1 MKRIIVTI
9 IALILLIIQ
18 LAMSVSASVYD
29 SYTYDNQ
36 DEERPIQDS
45 YTVAK
50 IVSSKGEFGSFFAP
64 SDVAVDES
72 GFIYVLD
79 SGNNRVVVF
88 DKTLDFVKTIETFPN
103 GGSEE
108 TLSQPAG
115 VFAGNGKLY
124 ISDTE
129 NSRVL
134 VTDLDGNVIRILVS
148 PDESAF
154 PDDITF
160 KPERLAAD
168 SRGNV
173 YVLCAGMYYG
183 AVMYDAEGNFSGF
196 FGSNEVEMTLANMIE
211 YAWKQIMSLE
221 QRRKMQRFLPMEYSG
236 IDIDSNDMVYACS
249 PYESAENSIRKINPK
264 GNNVLYAEKEFG
276 DRDQFVHNNF
286 YDITADDDGIISCLD
301 TKFNRVFQYDKDGDL
316 LFILG
321 RTGSQEG
328 TFSEPVA
335 IAALDDGLIVLDRK
349 KQNLTYLKPT
359 EFGNNVRKALRQH
372 SVGDFE
378 GAAESWE
385 SALKENINFEAAYLG
400 LGKNE
405 YFAGNYEKA
414 SEYFRLADNQ
424 EWQSKAFKEIR
435 SDWFRGNLTWIF
447 SGICLLSVVLFLL
460 LWQKSPLHSKA
471 VQFTGRIRLP
481 ESFTEIMTTVR
492 HPVNGYED
500 MRLKEGGS
508 VLWGFAL
515 ILAVGISM
523 VFRIRCTGFRFN
535 DYSQTVNLLLVFAGA
550 VVLILLFT
558 VSNWAICVLFD
569 SEAHYREI
577 FICTAYSFVPFILSI
592 IVSTLLSHFLC
603 VDEGMILTLV
613 NAIGI
618 LWTVVLFFFSMKEMH
633 QYTATKTVL
642 SLIVTL
648 VGVVLLLFLLFMV
661 TSLVQQI
668 ASFIKTVYTEISYRF
683 ML

>member
-9 IALILLIIQ
+9 IALALLVIE
-18 LAMSVSASVYD
+18 LSMTASASVYD

-36 DEERPIQDS
+36 DEEIPVQDS

-50 IVSSKGEFGSFFAP
+50 IVSSKGDFGSFSAP
-64 SDVAVDES
+64 SDVAVDEFGS
-72 GFIYVLD
+72 VYVLD

-88 DKTLDFVKTIETFPN
+88 DKTLTFVKSIEAFDN
-103 GGSEE
+103 GGQAEA
-108 TLSQPAG
+108 LSQPAG
-115 VFAGNGKLY
+115 IFARNDKLY

-129 NSRVL
+129 NGRVL
-134 VTDLDGNVIRILVS
+134 VTDKNGKVIRVLVS
-148 PDESAF
+148 PGEDTF
-154 PDDITF
+154 PDGVTF

-183 AVMYDAEGNFSGF
+183 AVMYDADGNFSGF
-196 FGSNEVEMTLANMIE
+196 FGSNEVEMTLSNLIE
-211 YAWKQIMSLE
+211 YTWKQFMSLE

-236 IDIDSNDMVYACS
+236 IDIDSEDMVYACS

-276 DRDQFVHNNF
+276 DRDQFVNNNF
-286 YDITADDDGIISCLD
+286 YDITADDDGVISCLD
-301 TKFNRVFQYDKDGDL
+301 TKYNRIFQYDKDGDL

-335 IAALDDGLIVLDRK
+335 IAALGDGLLVLDRK

-359 EFGNNVRKALRQH
+359 EFGNYVRQALRQH
-372 SVGDFE
+372 REGDFE

-385 SALKENINFEAAYLG
+385 NALKENINFEAAYLG

-405 YFAGNYEKA
+405 YFTGNYEA
-414 SEYFRLADNQ
+414 AAEYFRLADNK

-435 SDWFRGNLTWIF
+435 SDWFRNKLTWIF
-447 SGICLLSVVLFLL
+447 SAIGLFACALFLL
-460 LWQKSPLHSKA
+460 LWQKSPIHKKA
-471 VQFTGRIRLP
+471 VQIIGHIRLP
-481 ESFTEIMTTVR
+481 ESMTEITTAVR
-492 HPVNGYED
+492 HPISGYED
-500 MRLKEGGS
+500 LRLKNGGS
-508 VLWGFAL
+508 VLWGFSL
-515 ILAVGISM
+515 VLAVGISM

-535 DYSQTVNLLLVFAGA
+535 DYSQDVNLLVVFAGA

-558 VSNWAICVLFD
+558 VANWALCVLFE

-577 FICTAYSFVPFILSI
+577 FICTAYSFVPFILSVV
-592 IVSTLLSHFLC
+592 VSTLLSHFLC
-603 VDEGMILTLV
+603 VDEGMILTLI

-618 LWTVVLFFFSMKEMH
+618 LWTVILFFFGMKEMH
-633 QYTATKTVL
+633 QYTATKTVW
-642 SLIVTL
+642 SLLLTL
-648 VGVVLLLFLLFMV
+648 VGVVLLLFLLFMA

-668 ASFIKTVYTEISYRF
+668 ISFIKTLYTEISYRF

>member
-1 MKRIIVTI
+1 MKRIIITI
-9 IALILLIIQ
+9 IALALLIMQ
-18 LAMSVSASVYD
+18 LAMSVSAGVYD

-72 GFIYVLD
+72 GFVYVLD

-88 DKTLDFVKTIETFPN
+88 DKTLTFVKTIETFPN
-103 GGSEE
+103 GGSAEI
-108 TLSQPAG
+108 LSQPAG
-115 VFAGNGKLY
+115 VFAKNGKLY

-129 NSRVL
+129 NSRIL
-134 VTDLDGNVIRILVS
+134 VTDLDGNVIRILES

-183 AVMYDAEGNFSGF
+183 AVMYDADGNFSGF
-196 FGSNEVEMTLANMIE
+196 FGSNEVEMTLANLIE
-211 YAWKQIMSLE
+211 YTWKQLMSLE

-286 YDITADDDGIISCLD
+286 YDITADNDGIISCLD
-301 TKFNRVFQYDKDGDL
+301 TKYNRIFQYDKDGDL

-359 EFGNNVRKALRQH
+359 EFGNNVRNALRQH

-385 SALKENINFEAAYLG
+385 NALKENINFEAAYLG

-435 SDWFRGNLTWIF
+435 SDWFRSNLTWIF
-447 SGICLLSVVLFLL
+447 SGICVFSVVLFLL

-471 VQFTGRIRLP
+471 VQIVERVRLP
-481 ESFTEIMTTVR
+481 GSLTEIMATVR
-492 HPVNGYED
+492 HPVSGYED
-500 MRLKEGGS
+500 MRLKDGGS
-508 VLWGFAL
+508 VIWGFAL
-515 ILAVGISM
+515 ILTVGISM

-592 IVSTLLSHFLC
+592 VVSTLLSHFLC
-603 VDEGMILTLV
+603 MDESMILTLV

-633 QYTATKTVL
+633 QYTAAKTVL

-668 ASFIKTVYTEISYRF
+668 VSFIKTVYTEISYRF

>member
-1 MKRIIVTI
+1 MLPMT
-9 IALILLIIQ
+9 
-18 LAMSVSASVYD
+18 VSASVYD
-29 SYTYDNQ
+29 SYTYNNQ
-36 DEERPIQDS
+36 DEEIPVQDS
-45 YTVAK
+45 YTVAG
-50 IVSSKGEFGSFFAP
+50 IISGKGDFGSFSAP

-88 DKTLDFVKTIETFPN
+88 DETLSFIKSIDAFDK
-103 GGSEE
+103 GGSAE

-115 VFAGNGKLY
+115 LFVRNGMMY

-134 VTDLDGNVIRILVS
+134 VTDKNGKIIRILES
-148 PDESAF
+148 PGESAF

-183 AVMYDAEGNFSGF
+183 AVMYDADGNFSGF
-196 FGSNEVEMTLANMIE
+196 FGSNEVEMTLSNLIE
-211 YAWKQIMSLE
+211 YAWKQLMSQE

-236 IDIDSNDMVYACS
+236 IHIDANDMVYACS

-286 YDITADDDGIISCLD
+286 YDITADNDGIISCLD
-301 TKFNRVFQYDKDGDL
+301 TKYNRIFQYDKDGDL

-335 IAALDDGLIVLDRK
+335 IAALNDGLLVLDRK

-359 EFGNNVRKALRQH
+359 EFGSCVRQALRQH
-372 SVGDFE
+372 KEGDFE
-378 GAAESWE
+378 AAAVSWNN
-385 SALKENINFEAAYLG
+385 ALKENVNFEAAYLG

-405 YFAGNYEKA
+405 YFRGNYESA
-414 SEYFRLADNQ
+414 AEYFRLADNQ

-435 SDWFRGNLTWIF
+435 SDWFRNNLTWIF
-447 SGICLLSVVLFLL
+447 SAICLLACALFLL
-460 LWQKSPLHSKA
+460 LWQKSPLHKKA
-471 VQFTGRIRLP
+471 VQLTGRIRLP
-481 ESFTEIMTTVR
+481 ESMTEIMTTVR
-492 HPVNGYED
+492 HPVSGYED
-500 MRLKEGGS
+500 LRRQNGGS
-508 VLWGFAL
+508 VVWGSFL
-515 ILAVGISM
+515 ILAVGMAM

-535 DYSQTVNLLLVFAGA
+535 DYSQTVDLLVVFAGA
-550 VVLILLFT
+550 VGLILLFT
-558 VSNWAICVLFD
+558 VANWALCVLFD
-569 SEAHYREI
+569 SEATYREI
-577 FICTAYSFVPFILSI
+577 FICTAYSFLPFILSI
-592 IVSTLLSHFLC
+592 VISTLLSHFLC

-613 NAIGI
+613 NSIGI
-618 LWTVVLFFFSMKEMH
+618 LWTVVLFFFGMKEMH
-633 QYTATKTVL
+633 QYTATKTIW
-642 SLIVTL
+642 SLLLTL
-648 VGVVLLLFLLFMV
+648 AGVVLLLFLLFMV
-661 TSLVQQI
+661 TSLTQQI
-668 ASFIKTVYTEISYRF
+668 ISFIKTLYTEISYRF

>member
-9 IALILLIIQ
+9 IALAILVAGLPIT
-18 LAMSVSASVYD
+18 VSAGVYD

-36 DEERPIQDS
+36 DEEIPIQDS

-50 IVSSKGEFGSFFAP
+50 IISSVGEFGRFSAP

-72 GFIYVLD
+72 GTVYVLD
-79 SGNNRVVVF
+79 SGNGRVVVF
-88 DKTLDFVKTIETFPN
+88 DKELSYVKSIDTFDN
-103 GGSEE
+103 GGKKEK
-108 TLSQPAG
+108 LLLPAG
-115 VFAGNGKLY
+115 IFARNDKLY

-134 VTDLDGNVIRILVS
+134 ITDKNGKVIRILVS
-148 PDESAF
+148 PGENTF
-154 PDDITF
+154 PDGVTF

-168 SRGNV
+168 SRENV

-183 AVMYDAEGNFSGF
+183 AVMYDAEGNYSGF
-196 FGSNEVEMTLANMIE
+196 FGSNEVEMTLSNLIE
-211 YAWKQIMSLE
+211 YTWKQFMSLE

-236 IDIDSNDMVYACS
+236 IDIDSEDMVYACS

-286 YDITADDDGIISCLD
+286 YDITADNDGIISCLD
-301 TKFNRVFQYDKDGDL
+301 TKYNRIFQYDEDGDL

-328 TFSEPVA
+328 TFSEPIAV
-335 IAALDDGLIVLDRK
+335 AALDDGLLVLDRK

-359 EFGNNVRKALRQH
+359 EFGSFVRQALRQH
-372 SVGDFE
+372 SAGDYE
-378 GAAESWE
+378 SAAESWKN
-385 SALKENINFEAAYLG
+385 ALKENINYEAAYLG

-405 YFAGNYEKA
+405 YFTGDYESA
-414 SEYFRLADNQ
+414 SEYFRLADNR

-435 SDWFRGNLTWIF
+435 SDWFRNKLAWIF
-447 SGICLLSVVLFLL
+447 SAIGVLACVLFLL
-460 LWQKSPLHSKA
+460 LWQKSPLHKKA
-471 VQFTGRIRLP
+471 VQIVGRIHLP
-481 ESFTEIMTTVR
+481 ESMTEIMSTVR
-492 HPVNGYED
+492 HPIGGYEELRFKD
-500 MRLKEGGS
+500 GGS
-508 VLWGFAL
+508 MLWGLFL
-515 ILAVGISM
+515 ILVVGFSM
-523 VFRIRCTGFRFN
+523 IFRIRFTGFRFN
-535 DYSQTVNLLLVFAGA
+535 TYDQDTNLLVVFAGA

-558 VSNWAICVLFD
+558 VANWALCVLFE

-577 FICTAYSFVPFILSI
+577 FICTAYSFVPFIMSI
-592 IVSTLLSHFLC
+592 FISTFVSHFLC
-603 VDEGMILTLV
+603 LDEGMILTLI

-618 LWTVVLFFFSMKEMH
+618 LWTIVLFFFGMKEMH
-633 QYTATKTVL
+633 QYTATKTVW
-642 SLIVTL
+642 SLLLTL

-668 ASFIKTVYTEISYRF
+668 VSFVKTLYTEISYRF

>member
-9 IALILLIIQ
+9 IALALL
-18 LAMSVSASVYD
+18 LVELSMSVSASVYD

-36 DEERPIQDS
+36 DEEIPVQDS
-45 YTVAK
+45 YMVAK
-50 IVSSKGEFGSFFAP
+50 IVSSKGDFGSFSAP

-72 GFIYVLD
+72 GLAYVLD
-79 SGNNRVVVF
+79 TGNNRVVVF
-88 DKTLDFVKTIETFPN
+88 DEALNFVKSIESFKN
-103 GGSEE
+103 GDKEE
-108 TLSQPAG
+108 ALLQPAG
-115 VFAGNGKLY
+115 IFARNNKLY

-129 NSRVL
+129 NGRVL
-134 VTDLDGNVIRILVS
+134 VTDKDGTVIKILES
-148 PDESAF
+148 PDETTF
-154 PDDITF
+154 PDGVTF

-183 AVMYDAEGNFSGF
+183 AVMYDAEGEFSGF
-196 FGSNEVEMTLANMIE
+196 FGSNEVEMTLSNLIE
-211 YAWKQIMSLE
+211 YTWKQFMSLE

-249 PYESAENSIRKINPK
+249 PYESDENSIRKINPK

-286 YDITADDDGIISCLD
+286 YDITADADGIISCLD
-301 TKFNRVFQYDKDGDL
+301 TKYNRIFQYDKDGDL

-335 IAALDDGLIVLDRK
+335 IASWGDGLLVLDRK

-359 EFGNNVRKALRQH
+359 EFGNCVRTALRQQRT
-372 SVGDFE
+372 GDFE
-378 GAAESWE
+378 GAAESWNN
-385 SALKENINFEAAYLG
+385 ALKENINFETAYLG

-405 YFAGNYEKA
+405 YFTGNYEA
-414 SEYFRLADNQ
+414 AAEYFRLADNQ
-424 EWQSKAFKEIR
+424 EWHSKAFKEIR
-435 SDWFRGNLTWIF
+435 SDWFRKNLTWIF
-447 SGICLLSVVLFLL
+447 SLAGVFLCALFLL
-460 LWQKSPLHSKA
+460 IWQKSPLHKKA
-471 VQFTGRIRLP
+471 VQLIGHCKLP
-481 ESFTEIMTTVR
+481 ESMTELITTVR
-492 HPVNGYED
+492 HPISGYED
-500 MRLKEGGS
+500 LRRNDGGS
-508 VLWGFAL
+508 VIWGFSV

-535 DYSQTVNLLLVFAGA
+535 DYAQNVNLLLVFAGA
-550 VVLILLFT
+550 VALILLFT
-558 VSNWAICVLFD
+558 VSNWALCVLFE

-577 FICTAYSFVPFILSI
+577 FICTAYSFVPFIVSVVI
-592 IVSTLLSHFLC
+592 STLLSHFLC
-603 VDEGMILTLV
+603 VDEGMILTLI

-618 LWTVVLFFFSMKEMH
+618 LWTVVLFFFGMKEMH
-633 QYTATKTVL
+633 QYTATKTIW
-642 SLIVTL
+642 SLLLTL

-668 ASFIKTVYTEISYRF
+668 ISFIKTLYTEISYRF

>member
-50 IVSSKGEFGSFFAP
+50 IVLSKGEFGSFFAP

-134 VTDLDGNVIRILVS
+134 VTDLDGNVIKILVS

-301 TKFNRVFQYDKDGDL
+301 TKFNRIFQYDKDGDL

>member
-1 MKRIIVTI
+1 LKRIIVTI

-115 VFAGNGKLY
+115 VFARNGKLY

-301 TKFNRVFQYDKDGDL
+301 TKFNRIFQYDKDGDL

-481 ESFTEIMTTVR
+481 ESFTEILTTVR

>member
-9 IALILLIIQ
+9 IALTLLVVE
-18 LAMSVSASVYD
+18 LSMTVSAGVYD
-29 SYTYDNQ
+29 SYTYDNK
-36 DEERPIQDS
+36 DEEKPIQDS
-45 YTVAK
+45 YMVAD
-50 IVSSKGEFGSFFAP
+50 IISGKGEFGSFSAP

-72 GFIYVLD
+72 GNVYVLD

-88 DKTLDFVKTIETFPN
+88 DKTLSFVKSIDTFYN
-103 GGSEE
+103 EGNAE
-108 TLSQPAG
+108 TLLQPAG
-115 VFAGNGKLY
+115 IFSRNEKLY

-129 NSRVL
+129 NGRVL
-134 VTDLDGNVIRILVS
+134 ITDKDGKILKILVS
-148 PDESAF
+148 PGEENF
-154 PDDITF
+154 PDEVTF

-183 AVMYDAEGNFSGF
+183 AVMYDADGNYSGF
-196 FGSNEVEMTLANMIE
+196 FGSNKVEMTLSNLVE
-211 YAWKQIMSLE
+211 YAWKQLMSLE

-301 TKFNRVFQYDKDGDL
+301 TKYNRIFQYDEDGDL
-316 LFILG
+316 LFIIG

-328 TFSEPVA
+328 TFSEPIAIVA
-335 IAALDDGLIVLDRK
+335 FGDGLLVLDRK

-359 EFGNNVRKALRQH
+359 EFGSNVRLALRQH
-372 SVGDFE
+372 SE
-378 GAAESWE
+378 GNFDEAAKSWE
-385 SALKENINFEAAYLG
+385 KALKENINFEAAYLG

-405 YFAGNYEKA
+405 YFTGNYEKA
-414 SEYFRLADNQ
+414 SEYFLLADNK

-435 SDWFRGNLTWIF
+435 SDWFRSNLAWIF
-447 SGICLLSVVLFLL
+447 SAICLLSGTLFFL
-460 LWQKSPLHSKA
+460 LWQKSPLHKKVVKLA
-471 VQFTGRIRLP
+471 GRISLP
-481 ESFTEIMTTVR
+481 ESMTEVMTTVC
-492 HPVNGYED
+492 HPIGGYED
-500 MRLKEGGS
+500 LRHKNGGS
-508 VLWGFAL
+508 VIWGFSL
-515 ILAVGISM
+515 ILTVGISM
-523 VFRIRCTGFRFN
+523 VLRIRCTGFRFN

-550 VVLILLFT
+550 VLLILLFT
-558 VSNWAICVLFD
+558 VANWALCVLFD
-569 SEAHYREI
+569 SEASYRQI

-592 IVSTLLSHFLC
+592 VVSTLISHFLC
-603 VDEGMILTLV
+603 VDEAMILTLI
-613 NAIGI
+613 NSIGI
-618 LWTVVLFFFSMKEMH
+618 FWTILLFFFGMKEMH
-633 QYTATKTVL
+633 QYTATKTVW
-642 SLIVTL
+642 SLLLTL

-661 TSLVQQI
+661 TSLTQQI
-668 ASFIKTVYTEISYRF
+668 ISFVKTIYTEISYRF